1 MCVCRTAWGQRLPA
15 PKKHGDDN
23 DRGDLFLCQVFIS
36 PLRHFGA
43 MQDFFFTFLLD
54 KEAFEEREL
63 KADEL
68 ISENFPDCGWW

>member
-1 MCVCRTAWGQRLPA
+1 
-15 PKKHGDDN
+15 
-23 DRGDLFLCQVFIS
+23 
-36 PLRHFGA
+36 
-43 MQDFFFTFLLD
+43 MQDFFFTFLHD